1 MSETKIKPLNWE
13 ADPEIG
19 YSVERRPDG
28 GMNFTFTDTSPKTL
42 EHWRNFSMEHL
53 LDSDR
58 LTRNLYDLRQLDNLP
73 EEAIQYALEVNNDP
87 NVRNIRLAAVATNEK
102 VREAMRKIGALPHHF
117 SPMTPT
123 FCCKIISTKQSRP
136 DSSPT
141 KPPN

>member
-28 GMNFTFTDTSPKTL
+28 GMNFTFTNTTPKTL
-42 EHWRNFSMEHL
+42 AHWRDFSMEHL

-58 LTRNLYDLRQLDNLP
+58 LTRNLYDLRQLEDLP
-73 EEAIQYALEVNNDP
+73 DEAIQYALEVNNDP

-102 VREAMRKIGALPHHF
+102 VREAMKKIGALTTSPGGVEMGLF
-117 SPMTPT
+117 STIEEAEDWLNQPLTYT
-123 FCCKIISTKQSRP
+123 V
-136 DSSPT
+136 
-141 KPPN
+141 